1 MQTKHRHRTSMEAN
15 ERLSLAAFMAILIIT
30 NAVFLLSVLPYA

>member
-1 MQTKHRHRTSMEAN
+1 MQTKHRHRTTMDAN
-15 ERLSLAAFMAILIIT
+15 ERVSLAVFMAILVIT

>member
-1 MQTKHRHRTSMEAN
+1 MQTNNRHRTKMDAT